1 MLKLFGSTTSPFVRQ
16 LRIWMANLD
25 HEFVNMQIFAGKD
38 RKVLAERNPTL
49 KIPML
54 EDGEEVIYD
63 SRVIYR
69 YLTEKFNFPP
79 PSWEQEN
86 HITLIDAA
94 TDSLVQMLLLERSEL
109 DTASDTMYFN
119 LQRERVDATL
129 THLNG
134 LVELGC
140 FENWNYPSICLYCL
154 VDWIEFRTL
163 HDLSEQTA
171 LLKFKLDNSQRIET
185 TATDPRN

>member
-16 LRIWMANLD
+16 LRIWMANLE
-25 HEFVNMQIFAGKD
+25 HEFVNMQIFSGKD
-38 RKVLAERNPTL
+38 RRILAERNPTL

-54 EDGEEVIYD
+54 EDDEQVIYD

-69 YLTEKFNFPP
+69 YLTEKFNFPR

-86 HITLIDAA
+86 QLTLINAA

-119 LQRERVDATL
+119 LQRERVNATL
-129 THLNG
+129 THLNE
-134 LVELGC
+134 LVERGD
-140 FENWNYPSICLYCL
+140 FENWNYPAICLYCL
-154 VDWIEFRTL
+154 VDWVEFRTL

-171 LLKFKLDNSQRIET
+171 LLEFKLENSQRIET
-185 TATDPRN
+185 TATDPRS